1 MKAIERIVL
10 VDDNEDDNVYHSIV
24 IEKAGFKGEIVV
36 FENGVAALEFMRAT
50 DLSIPTLIFLDINMP
65 MLNGFEVAE
74 QAAPIIADTRTVIIV
89 MLTSSNS
96 PYDRERAGNL
106 EVVHGFL
113 TKPLTASAV
122 LDLLAQD

>member
-1 MKAIERIVL
+1 MKPIERIVL

-24 IEKAGFKGEIVV
+24 IEKAGFKGEIFV
-36 FENGVAALEFMRAT
+36 FENGVAALEFMRTT
-50 DLSIPTLIFLDINMP
+50 DLNIPTLVFLDINMP

-74 QAAPIIADTRTVIIV
+74 QAAPIIADTRTIIIV

-122 LDLLAQD
+122 QDLLAQD